1 MTSLDIDLRKW
12 ETAIDLRTWETD
24 LRIWE
29 KDIDLRYSLWYRNG
43 TWIWGLN
50 VDKSGRR
57 SVSYIYMRMYIY
69 IYISSRLQCSHEVD
83 VAFFSCAIHT
93 ALTMLSFLLSVHFF
107 SSLHH
112 DNVHTDPT
120 DILLD
125 PFHDPLTRHMS
136 PDPFH
141 GSLTRH
147 MSPDPFHGPLTR
159 HVSWPCSW
167 SIDQTH
173 VTWPISWSINQTH
186 DTWPFSWSTD
196 QMHVTWPFPWLN
208 YSDKCIKFSE
218 L

>member
-69 IYISSRLQCSHEVD
+69 IYISFRLQCSHEVD

-120 DILLD
+120 NILLD

-167 SIDQTH
+167 SIDQTCYL
-173 VTWPISWSINQTH
+173 TH
-186 DTWPFSWSTD
+186 F
-196 QMHVTWPFPWLN
+196 MVH
-208 YSDKCIKFSE
+208 
-218 L
+218 

>member
-12 ETAIDLRTWETD
+12 ETTIDLRTWETD

-57 SVSYIYMRMYIY
+57 SVSYVYMRMYIY
-69 IYISSRLQCSHEVD
+69 ILSRLQCSHEVD
-83 VAFFSCAIHT
+83 VAFFSCTIHT
-93 ALTMLSFLLSVHFF
+93 ALTMLSFLLSVNFF
-107 SSLHH
+107 SS
-112 DNVHTDPT
+112 DKVYIT
-120 DILLD
+120 IMYI
-125 PFHDPLTRHMS
+125 LTRPTYYLTHFMIHWPDTCHLTHSMVHWPDTCHLTLSMVHWPDMS
-136 PDPFH
+136 P
-141 GSLTRH
+141 R
-147 MSPDPFHGPLTR
+147 
-159 HVSWPCSW
+159 SW